1 MRRLSAL
8 ALLVA
13 LLSGSLLSWSA
24 ASAQTDG
31 GTFTF
36 EVAGVLTGQTP
47 GSVAELHTEAVPAD
61 LVGQT
66 CTFAVATEN
75 NSSVHPGNALV
86 LQTGDASGEIPEV
99 EATPGQTFNG
109 SAPVV
114 LGETIVASI
123 RFGDNGITSGGF
135 TITITC
141 APVGGVETG
150 AGGTASSGGPLVP
163 KSLAVIALAVGIVGL
178 VAANRRFNT

>member
-8 ALLVA
+8 TVLAV
-13 LLSGSLLSWSA
+13 LLSGSLLSWA
-24 ASAQTDG
+24 PASAQTDG
-31 GTFTF
+31 GTITF
-36 EVAGVLTGQTP
+36 EVAGVLTGQIP
-47 GSVAELHTEAVPAD
+47 GSVAELHTETVPTD

-75 NSSVHPGNALV
+75 NSSVHPGNALL

-99 EATPGQTFNG
+99 EATPGQTFTG

-123 RFGDNGITSGGF
+123 RFGENGITSGGF

-141 APVGGVETG
+141 APVGGIETG
-150 AGGTASSGGPLVP
+150 AGGTASSDGPLIP
-163 KSLAVIALAVGIVGL
+163 PSLAVIALAAGIAGL
-178 VAANRRFNT
+178 VVANRRFNT